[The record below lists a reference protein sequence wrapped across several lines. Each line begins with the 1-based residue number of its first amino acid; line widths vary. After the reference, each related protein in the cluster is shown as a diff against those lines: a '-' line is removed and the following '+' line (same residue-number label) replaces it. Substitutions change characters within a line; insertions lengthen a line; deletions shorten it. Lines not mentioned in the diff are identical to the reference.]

1 MYSDEPH
8 TPEIK
13 PIHKAA
19 HTVQL
24 PIITTKPAIHGVDR
38 EKYELLLTGMA
49 SALHILISHY
59 SEVGGVPDL
68 FNERRTPLSKN
79 ARASPSIVWTLNHA
93 DMPLPSVNS
102 LNDFLWQIVVSLQ
115 INIAQIT
122 VAYVILERILCK
134 HIEMRTLVQP
144 FAIRPFFIGCCVV
157 AIKLTEDTAS
167 SMPTLAQCLNEYY
180 PEVTAKQLYN
190 YECGILDALDWHVPI
205 DRDHYQIYYAHLVRE
220 AQRNAH
226 ANAES
231 QGVPHT
237 VMPQLISNNDAITA
251 SYPM

>member
-1 MYSDEPH
+1 MHPDEPR
-8 TPEIK
+8 TPEIAPVHK
-13 PIHKAA
+13 PPY
-19 HTVQL
+19 TVQL
-24 PIITTKPAIHGVDR
+24 PVSGTKPAINRVDR
-38 EKYELLLTGMA
+38 ERHELFLKGMA
-49 SALHILISHY
+49 SALHILISRF

-68 FNERRTPLSKN
+68 FNERRTPLSKD
-79 ARASPSIVWTLNHA
+79 ARVSTSIVWTLKHD
-93 DMPLPSVNS
+93 DMPLPSVS
-102 LNDFLWQIVVSLQ
+102 CLNDFLWQIVVSLQ

-157 AIKLTEDTAS
+157 AIKLTEDTVS
-167 SMPTLAQCLNEYY
+167 SMSTLAECLNEYY
-180 PEVTAKQLYN
+180 PEVTATQLYN

-205 DRDHYQIYYAHLVRE
+205 DRDEYQAYYTHLVRE
-220 AQRNAH
+220 AQRNAQV
-226 ANAES
+226 NAAS

-237 VMPQLISNNDAITA
+237 VVPQLIANNDAITA